1 MGFAEADPIDEC
13 DDDIDNDGVPN
24 VDDICNFTPVGTI
37 IEPDGGV
44 LGDLDV
50 DCDVD
55 LVDHAIMHERF
66 TGLNL

>member
-1 MGFAEADPIDEC
+1 M
-13 DDDIDNDGVPN
+13 PN

-44 LGDLDV
+44 LGDLDG